1 MQPFH
6 MGRTKRVEIRQHFE

>member
-1 MQPFH
+1 